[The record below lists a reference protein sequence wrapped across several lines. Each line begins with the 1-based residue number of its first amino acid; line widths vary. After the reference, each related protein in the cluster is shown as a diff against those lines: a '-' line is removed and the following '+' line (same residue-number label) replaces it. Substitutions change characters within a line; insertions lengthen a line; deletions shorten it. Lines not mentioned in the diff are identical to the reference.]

1 MNQRQLE
8 RVARLLPAA
17 ILGIAAFALV
27 LAITDPPGPGLD
39 PDALSYMGAAE
50 SVVAHG
56 TWRIPTAK
64 WASADSTAPLEHFPP
79 GFSTT
84 LALPVKLG
92 MAPPQAAR
100 LVEALCAAITT
111 MVLVLL
117 VSGATTPLA
126 GILLA
131 IALFATP
138 AMYEVH
144 VSVLSEPLFFACL
157 ALTLAAMTCAPDRP
171 LRAGIPAA
179 LSALTRYAGMSCV
192 GAVALW
198 SLMQRAPL
206 ATRIRRAV
214 VATLPALVLQGAW
227 VLRTR
232 HAAGPAA
239 IRKFAVYTRDL
250 GATFAQGARTIG
262 AWLVPDSDAALDPQP
277 HHGLLPVVA
286 AALLLLLVGSGVR
299 QLWRGRRQATDDRER
314 HDVDPRR
321 LLAAS
326 ALLLVCYL
334 GMILVSRLLADP
346 RIPFDNRMLAPALL
360 LVTTIVATAL
370 AAWWR
375 GAHTEIA
382 RIAVCGAL
390 LGWLAASASVTETAD
405 RYIRLWGS
413 DFAGEQWRRSELLE
427 WARTAG
433 ASVPLYST
441 WPAAVYFHLHRPAR
455 QVPLRDDAPGLVAF
469 PDTLRARGGRVLVFD
484 VADPEHMP
492 PSALVAS
499 PGLRVVARL
508 KDGVVLAARDV
519 PGRRAGQA
527 TTR

>member
-1 MNQRQLE
+1 MNQRPLE
-8 RVARLLPAA
+8 QVARYLPAA
-17 ILGIAAFALV
+17 ILGIAAFTLV
-27 LAITDPPGPGLD
+27 LATTDPPGPGLD

-50 SVVAHG
+50 SMVAHG

-64 WASADSTAPLEHFPP
+64 WASADSTTPLEHFPP
-79 GFSTT
+79 GFSTA
-84 LALPVKLG
+84 LALPVAFG
-92 MAPPQAAR
+92 MAPPQGGR
-100 LVEALCAAITT
+100 LVEALCAAITAT
-111 MVLVLL
+111 VLALL

-126 GILLA
+126 GILLVV
-131 IALFATP
+131 ALFVTP

-157 ALTLAAMTCAPDRP
+157 SLTLAAMTCVPDRP

-214 VATLPALVLQGAW
+214 VATLPALVLQGGW

-250 GATFAQGARTIG
+250 GATFAQGASTIG
-262 AWLVPDSDAALDPQP
+262 AWLVPDPDAALEPQP
-277 HHGLLPVVA
+277 HHGLLAVAA
-286 AALLLLLVGSGVR
+286 AALLLLVVGSGVR
-299 QLWRGRRQATDDRER
+299 RAWKDRSPADDREIPA
-314 HDVDPRR
+314 VNPRR

-326 ALLLVCYL
+326 AVLLVCYL

-360 LVTTIVATAL
+360 LVTTIVATAFAL
-370 AAWWR
+370 WWR
-375 GAHTEIA
+375 AAHTEIA

-390 LGWLAASASVTETAD
+390 LGWLAASASVTAVAD
-405 RYIRLWGS
+405 RYIRTWGS
-413 DFAGEQWRRSELLE
+413 DFAGEQWRRSDLLE
-427 WARTAG
+427 WARTTG

-455 QVPLRDDAPGLVAF
+455 QVPRRDDARGLAAF
-469 PDTLRARGGRVLVFD
+469 PDTLRVRGGRVLVFD

-492 PSALVAS
+492 PSALLAS

-508 KDGVVLAARDV
+508 KDGAVLAARGV
-519 PGRRAGQA
+519 PGRHEEQA
-527 TTR
+527 TR

>member
-1 MNQRQLE
+1 MNQRQIE

-50 SVVAHG
+50 SFAAHG
-56 TWRIPTAK
+56 TWSIPTAK

-79 GFSTT
+79 GFSTA

-100 LVEALCAAITT
+100 LIEALCAAATT
-111 MVLVLL
+111 IVLVLL

-131 IALFATP
+131 VALFATP

-157 ALTLAAMTCAPDRP
+157 SLTLAAMTSAPDRP

-192 GAVALW
+192 AAVALW
-198 SLMQRAPL
+198 SLLQRAPL

-250 GATFAQGARTIG
+250 DATFAQGARTLG
-262 AWLVPDSDAALDPQP
+262 AWLVPDPDAALEPQP
-277 HHGLLPVVA
+277 HHGLLVVAA
-286 AALLLLLVGSGVR
+286 AALLLLVVGSGVR
-299 QLWRGRRQATDDRER
+299 RAWKNRSPAADDSEIPA
-314 HDVDPRR
+314 VNPSR

-326 ALLLVCYL
+326 AVLLVSYL

-360 LVTTIVATAL
+360 LGMTIVATTLAL
-370 AAWWR
+370 WWR
-375 GAHTEIA
+375 AAHAEIA
-382 RIAVCGAL
+382 RIAVCGVL
-390 LGWLAASASVTETAD
+390 LGWLAASASVTAVAD
-405 RYIRLWGS
+405 RYIRVWGS

-427 WARTAG
+427 WARTSG
-433 ASVPLYST
+433 ASLPLYST

-455 QVPLRDDAPGLVAF
+455 QVPLHDDAPGLAAF
-469 PDTLRARGGRVLVFD
+469 ADTLRIRGGRVLVFD

-492 PSALVAS
+492 PRALLAL
-499 PGLRVVARL
+499 PGVRVVARL
-508 KDGVVLAARDV
+508 KDGVVLAARAGPD
-519 PGRRAGQA
+519 RRERQA

>member
-1 MNQRQLE
+1 MNQRQIE

-27 LAITDPPGPGLD
+27 LSITEPPGPGLD
-39 PDALSYMGAAE
+39 PDALSYLGAAE

-56 TWRIPTAK
+56 TYRIPTAK

-79 GFSTT
+79 GFSTA
-84 LALPVKLG
+84 LALPVRVG

-100 LVEALCAAITT
+100 LVEALCAAITA

-117 VSGATTPLA
+117 VSGATTLLA

-131 IALFATP
+131 VALFATP

-144 VSVLSEPLFFACL
+144 VSVLSEPLFLACL

-179 LSALTRYAGMSCV
+179 LSALTRYAGVSCV
-192 GAVALW
+192 GAVAVW
-198 SLMQRAPL
+198 SLLQRAPL

-232 HAAGPAA
+232 HAAGPTA
-239 IRKFAVYTRDL
+239 IRKFAVYTKGL
-250 GATFAQGARTIG
+250 GATLAQGASTLG
-262 AWLVPDSDAALDPQP
+262 AWLVPDPDAALEPQP
-277 HHGLLPVVA
+277 HHGLLVVVA
-286 AALLLLLVGSGVR
+286 LAVLLLVVGSGM
-299 QLWRGRRQATDDRER
+299 RRAWLHDRAAADDGER
-314 HDVDPRR
+314 PVVDPRR

-326 ALLLVCYL
+326 AVLLACYL
-334 GMILVSRLLADP
+334 ALVFVSRLLADP
-346 RIPFDNRMLAPALL
+346 GIPFDDRLLAPALL
-360 LVTTIVATAL
+360 LVMTIVATTLAL
-370 AAWWR
+370 WWR
-375 GAHTEIA
+375 AAHTEIA

-390 LGWLAASASVTETAD
+390 LGWLAASASATEVVD
-405 RYIRLWGS
+405 RYVQTWGS

-427 WARTAG
+427 WARTNG
-433 ASVPLYST
+433 ASLPLYST

-455 QVPLRDDAPGLVAF
+455 QVPLRDDAPGLAAF
-469 PDTLRARGGRVLVFD
+469 PDTLRARGGRVLLFD
-484 VADPEHMP
+484 VADPEHIAP
-492 PSALVAS
+492 KALLAS

-508 KDGVVLAARDV
+508 DDGVVLAATSTS
-519 PGRRAGQA
+519 GRREA
-527 TTR
+527 TATPR

>member
-1 MNQRQLE
+1 MNQRQIE

-17 ILGIAAFALV
+17 ILGIIAFALV

-39 PDALSYMGAAE
+39 PDALSYLGAAE
-50 SVVAHG
+50 SIVAHG

-79 GFSTT
+79 GFSTA

-111 MVLVLL
+111 TVLVLL
-117 VSGATTPLA
+117 VSGATTPVA

-131 IALFATP
+131 VALFATP

-144 VSVLSEPLFFACL
+144 VSVLSEPLFLACL
-157 ALTLAAMTCAPDRP
+157 ALTLAAMTGAPDRP

-192 GAVALW
+192 GAVAIW
-198 SLMQRAPL
+198 SLLQRAPL
-206 ATRIRRAV
+206 ATRIRRAI

-232 HAAGPAA
+232 HAAGPTA
-239 IRKFAVYTRDL
+239 IRKFAVYTTDL
-250 GATFAQGARTIG
+250 GATFAQGARTLG
-262 AWLVPDSDAALDPQP
+262 LWLVPDPDAALDPQP
-277 HHGLLPVVA
+277 YHRLLVVA
-286 AALLLLLVGSGVR
+286 AAVVLLLVVGGGVR
-299 QLWRGRRQATDDRER
+299 RAWMHRAAVRDDRQR
-314 HDVDPRR
+314 PAVDPRR
-321 LLAAS
+321 LLDAS
-326 ALLLVCYL
+326 GVLLACYL
-334 GMILVSRLLADP
+334 GLIFVSRLLADP
-346 RIPFDNRMLAPALL
+346 GIPFDDRLLAPALL
-360 LVTTIVATAL
+360 LVMTIVATTFAL
-370 AAWWR
+370 WWR
-375 GAHTEIA
+375 AAHTEIV

-390 LGWLAASASVTETAD
+390 LGWLAASASVTAVAD
-405 RYIRLWGS
+405 QYIRTWGS

-427 WARTAG
+427 WARTTG

-455 QVPLRDDAPGLVAF
+455 QVPLRNDASGIAAF
-469 PDTLRARGGRVLVFD
+469 PDTLRVRGGRVLLFD
-484 VADPEHMP
+484 VPDPEHVP
-492 PSALVAS
+492 PNALLAS
-499 PGLRVVARL
+499 PRLRVVIRL
-508 KDGVVLAARDV
+508 KDGVVLAARDA
-519 PGRRAGQA
+519 PGRPGA
-527 TTR
+527 TATPR

>member
-1 MNQRQLE
+1 MNQRQIE

-17 ILGIAAFALV
+17 ILGISAFALV
-27 LAITDPPGPGLD
+27 LSITEPPGPGLD

-50 SVVAHG
+50 SVVAQG
-56 TWRIPTAK
+56 TYRIPTAK

-79 GFSTT
+79 GFSTA
-84 LALPVKLG
+84 LAVPVKLG
-92 MAPPQAAR
+92 MTPPQAAR
-100 LVEALCAAITT
+100 LVEALCAAITA

-131 IALFATP
+131 VALFATP

-144 VSVLSEPLFFACL
+144 VSVLSEPLFFTCL

-192 GAVALW
+192 GAVAIW
-198 SLMQRAPL
+198 SLLQRAPL

-232 HAAGPAA
+232 HAVGPTA

-250 GATFAQGARTIG
+250 GATFAQGATTIG
-262 AWLVPDSDAALDPQP
+262 AWLVPDPDAALEPQP
-277 HHGLLPVVA
+277 HHGLLVVA
-286 AALLLLLVGSGVR
+286 VAAVLLLVIGSGVR
-299 QLWRGRRQATDDRER
+299 RAWKDRSPAADDSEIRA
-314 HDVDPRR
+314 VDPRR
-321 LLAAS
+321 LLAAT
-326 ALLLVCYL
+326 AVLLACYL

-346 RIPFDNRMLAPALL
+346 RIPFDNRLLAPALL
-360 LVTTIVATAL
+360 LAMTIVATAL
-370 AAWWR
+370 ALWWR
-375 GAHTEIA
+375 AAHTEIA

-390 LGWLAASASVTETAD
+390 LGWLAASASVTAVAD
-405 RYIRLWGS
+405 RYIRVWGS

-427 WARTAG
+427 WARTKG
-433 ASVPLYST
+433 ASLPIYST
-441 WPAAVYFHLHRPAR
+441 WPAAVYFHLHRPAW
-455 QVPLRDDAPGLVAF
+455 QVPLRDDAPGLAAF
-469 PDTLRARGGRVLVFD
+469 PDTLRVRGGRVLLFD
-484 VADPEHMP
+484 VPDPEHMAP
-492 PSALVAS
+492 KTLLAS
-499 PGLRVVARL
+499 RGLRVVARL
-508 KDGVVLAARDV
+508 KDGVVLAATDTS
-519 PGRRAGQA
+519 GRRGAA
-527 TTR
+527 ITPR